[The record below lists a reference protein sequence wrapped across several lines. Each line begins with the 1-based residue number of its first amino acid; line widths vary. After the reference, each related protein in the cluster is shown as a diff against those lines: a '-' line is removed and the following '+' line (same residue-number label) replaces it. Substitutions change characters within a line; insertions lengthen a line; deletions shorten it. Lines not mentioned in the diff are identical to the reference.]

1 MKTVGFAIIRQCY
14 RFDGSAERI
23 AVRTLSELNK
33 YNLSLLVI
41 ACLWGYRT
49 FVECNFALLLS

>member
-33 YNLSLLVI
+33 YNLSLSFI
-41 ACLWGYRT
+41 ARSWG
-49 FVECNFALLLS
+49 V